1 MWDPGSDV
9 HVEIN
14 EGGKYSRRMP
24 IEIVTRL
31 AKLGWRVPV
40 KKPFPIRNCWLRV
53 GRPEGDDG
61 PPNPDWFADAADT
74 ILAGIRELVAAPRG

>member
-61 PPNPDWFADAADT
+61 PPNPRLVRQPTRSAPVSVSWSQRDA
-74 ILAGIRELVAAPRG
+74 GG

>member
-1 MWDPGSDV
+1 M

-40 KKPFPIRNCWLRV
+40 KKPLPIRNCWLRV

-61 PPNPDWFADAADT
+61 PPTPDWFAADT
-74 ILAGIRELVAAPRG
+74 IGAGIRELVAARRRGLSS